1 MSDLLPQ
8 ESWQPRR
15 VEYCDLD
22 VLWNQRPIEH
32 FKRFFPKYKLIAV
45 KGPSYSYSQIHSL
58 LNSPE
63 WQLEFGRS
71 QIIECEHK
79 DWEQK
84 ILDIVADTSEKW
96 VIMINDTYTEFK
108 RFRSYIQTL
117 E

>member
-1 MSDLLPQ
+1 MS

-15 VEYCDLD
+15 IEYCDLD
-22 VLWNQRPIEH
+22 VLWNQHPIQH
-32 FKRFFPKYKLIAV
+32 FKTFFPKYKLIAV
-45 KGPSYSYSQIHSL
+45 KGPSYSYSQIHSQ

-63 WQLEFGRS
+63 WQLEFGTS
-71 QIIECEHK
+71 PIIECEDE

-84 ILDIVADTSEKW
+84 ILDIVVDNTEKW

-108 RFRSYIQTL
+108 RFRNYIKTL